1 MSTARRAF
9 TLIELLVVIAI
20 IGILA
25 ALLFP
30 VINKAIK
37 NAKITRVRA
46 TVMQL
51 DSSWQAY
58 YREYGLWPAAYASAA
73 DIVED
78 LGAQAVKIFIG
89 DVSQQGNNPRLIR
102 FMQFPEAIMTD
113 PNIAFRDEWGNY
125 YRFALDCNYDDK
137 IDQGPGQ
144 AVPLNRITAVW
155 SKGPD
160 GQDYTADDVISWKK
174 K

>member
-1 MSTARRAF
+1 MKNTLRAF

-25 ALLFP
+25 GLLFP
-30 VINKAIK
+30 VINQAIK
-37 NAKITRVRA
+37 KAKITRVRA

-58 YREYGLWPAAYASAA
+58 YREYGVWPASYASPNDAVLDVDA
-73 DIVED
+73 D
-78 LGAQAVKIFIG
+78 AVKILIG
-89 DVSQQGNNPRLIR
+89 HTTKQTDNPRLIR

-113 PNIAFRDEWGNY
+113 PNIAFRDEWGNL
-125 YRFALDCNYDDK
+125 YRFAIDCNYDDK

-144 AVPLNRITAVW
+144 PTALNRITAVW

-160 GQDYTADDVISWKK
+160 GQENTADDIISWKK